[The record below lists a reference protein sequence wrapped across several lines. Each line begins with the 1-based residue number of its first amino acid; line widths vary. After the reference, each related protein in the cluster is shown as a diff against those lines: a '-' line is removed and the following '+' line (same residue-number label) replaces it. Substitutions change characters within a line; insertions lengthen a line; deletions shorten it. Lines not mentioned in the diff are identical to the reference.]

1 VKTESRQQVKKP
13 GEKTM
18 AEALTVNDEKGVGE
32 IDEVARLQAQ
42 LRLTEAKNRELVAA
56 KEDLQKEIRDLLA
69 IGEVARSITST
80 LLIEEVLGAIL
91 RGIRQT
97 LSLDRVIL
105 SLVHCEAQHEE
116 VKLAVGVPIDA
127 IRKARWPIS
136 AESNVWQELQSEMA
150 PIIIDPGRKT
160 ELPSFIREVF
170 ESEFV
175 KAPMI
180 AKGEIIG
187 TIMVSRIGRPIS
199 ERDLN
204 LLRILVEY
212 AAIAV
217 ENGRLYYDVIRS
229 QDELEKTQEQLVDAE
244 RLAAIG
250 QLAVSIN
257 HEINNPLCTINMSA
271 QLLRI
276 ELAQRSPE
284 SLSRLDGIEQ
294 AVQRIMNVTQK
305 VSKMSKLRSTE
316 YLPNQMMIDLK

>member
-1 VKTESRQQVKKP
+1 MAETLTANDESR
-13 GEKTM
+13 TC
-18 AEALTVNDEKGVGE
+18 E

-42 LRLTEAKNRELVAA
+42 LRLTEAKNRELVAF
-56 KEDLQKEIRDLLA
+56 KEELQKEIVDLLA
-69 IGEVARSITST
+69 IGEVARSIAST
-80 LLIEEVLGAIL
+80 LLIEEVLTEIL
-91 RGIRQT
+91 QGIRRT
-97 LSLDRVIL
+97 LSLDQVIL

-116 VKLAVGVPIDA
+116 VKLAVGVPINA

-136 AESNVWQELQSEMA
+136 TESNVWRELQREKS
-150 PIIIDPGRKT
+150 PIVIDSGQET
-160 ELPSFIREVF
+160 DLPPFIREVF
-170 ESEFV
+170 DSEFV

-180 AKGEIIG
+180 AKDEIIG
-187 TIMVSRIGRPIS
+187 TIMVSRLGRPIS
-199 ERDLN
+199 DRDLR

-229 QDELEKTQEQLVDAE
+229 QDELQRTQEQLVDAE

-294 AVQRIMNVTQK
+294 AVQRILNVTQK

>member
-1 VKTESRQQVKKP
+1 
-13 GEKTM
+13 M
-18 AEALTVNDEKGVGE
+18 AETLTVNDEKKVGE

-80 LLIEEVLGAIL
+80 LLIEEVLGEIL

-127 IRKARWPIS
+127 IRKARWAIS
-136 AESNVWQELQSEMA
+136 GESNVWKELQRDKV
-150 PIIIDPGRKT
+150 PLVIDPGEET
-160 ELPSFIREVF
+160 DLPPFIREVF

-204 LLRILVEY
+204 LLQILVEY

>member
-1 VKTESRQQVKKP
+1 
-13 GEKTM
+13 M
-18 AEALTVNDEKGVGE
+18 AETLTANDQNRTGSV
-32 IDEVARLQAQ
+32 DEVARLQAQ
-42 LRLTEAKNRELVAA
+42 LRLTEAKNRKLVAA
-56 KEDLQKEIRDLLA
+56 KEELQKEVRDLLA
-69 IGEVARSITST
+69 IGEVARSIAST
-80 LLIEEVLGAIL
+80 LLIEEVLVEIL
-91 RGIRQT
+91 RGIRET

-105 SLVHCEAQHEE
+105 SLVHCEAQHAE
-116 VKLAVGVPIDA
+116 VKLAVGVPVDA
-127 IRKARWPIS
+127 IRKAQWPLSPDS
-136 AESNVWQELQSEMA
+136 AVWRKLQEERL
-150 PIIIDPGRKT
+150 PIVIDPSR
-160 ELPSFIREVF
+160 EPDLPPFIHMVF
-170 ESEFV
+170 GAEFV

-180 AKGEIIG
+180 AKDQIIG
-187 TIMVSRIGRPIS
+187 TIMVSRTGPRPIS
-199 ERDLN
+199 EREIR

-229 QDELEKTQEQLVDAE
+229 QDELQKTQEQLVDAE

-271 QLLRI
+271 QLLRL
-276 ELAQRSPE
+276 ELAQRAPE
-284 SLSRLDGIEQ
+284 SLSRLDGIED